1 MTIQQWCFSYRGR
14 LGRRDFWIW
23 QAVWLVSTT
32 LLFVLAGNDLLDTQ
46 MAAFGVV
53 CLLWPASAV
62 LVKRLHDRNRRG
74 YWALLLIVA
83 WMLVAGNWSMLDGVL
98 PWLVGRAIPFI
109 IFGAL
114 LLDVGVFRGTKGK
127 NRFGTATLPVR
138 YRSAAHQ

>member
-1 MTIQQWCFSYRGR
+1 MTLKQWCFSYRGR

-23 QAVWLVSTT
+23 QAVWLLTTT

-62 LVKRLHDRNRRG
+62 LVKRLHDRNRPG
-74 YWALLLIVA
+74 YWAFLVIVA

-98 PWLVGRAIPFI
+98 SWLVGRAIPFI
-109 IFGAL
+109 IFVGL
-114 LLDVGVFRGTKGK
+114 LLDLGLFRGTAGK
-127 NRFGTATLPVR
+127 NRFGAAALPVR
-138 YRSAAHQ
+138 YKPATYQ